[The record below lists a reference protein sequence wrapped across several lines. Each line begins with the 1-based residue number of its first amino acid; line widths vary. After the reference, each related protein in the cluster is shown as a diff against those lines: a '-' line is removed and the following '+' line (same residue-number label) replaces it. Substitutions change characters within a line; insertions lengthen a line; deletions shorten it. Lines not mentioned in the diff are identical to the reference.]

1 MPQCAGRLDGLES
14 QSGDGDGAGRKSDD
28 GENGVGLS
36 LEFAEESEID
46 GHGCDDAIRRNY
58 DHNVAILRTRDQR
71 PKKLAGA

>member
-1 MPQCAGRLDGLES
+1 MPHSAGRLDGLES
-14 QSGDGDGAGRKSDD
+14 ESGDDDGAGRKSDD

-46 GHGCDDAIRRNY
+46 DHGGDDAIRLNY

-71 PKKLAGA
+71 PKKPAGA